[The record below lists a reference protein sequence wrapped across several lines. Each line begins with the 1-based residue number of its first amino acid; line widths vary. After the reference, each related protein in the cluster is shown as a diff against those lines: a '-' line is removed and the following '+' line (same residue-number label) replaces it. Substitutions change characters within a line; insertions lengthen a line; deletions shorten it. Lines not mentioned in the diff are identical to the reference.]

1 MSREPLAVYGDEL
14 WAKAFGAAWRG
25 KANYFGDEIVRV
37 YNRHTVHVNISKFQ
51 LVSAINQRPFDI
63 AACGGFVLTDE
74 RECLHELF
82 SADEVVVYRDP
93 DELADPIDDLP
104 LDSRG
109 HFSQLPADWGNP
121 ERDLSQ
127 RQFFE
132 VLELCTDKLPAAQG
146 RAFMM
151 REWLELSV
159 EEICKELGVT
169 STNLYVLLH
178 RARLRLRECME
189 LNWFGQQQPARA
201 PR

>member
-1 MSREPLAVYGDEL
+1 MGILKFKVLDQMRLNAREAC
-14 WAKAFGAAWRG
+14 
-25 KANYFGDEIVRV
+25 
-37 YNRHTVHVNISKFQ
+37 HV
-51 LVSAINQRPFDI
+51 
-63 AACGGFVLTDE
+63 GT
-74 RECLHELF
+74 
-82 SADEVVVYRDP
+82 DP

-109 HFSQLPADWGNP
+109 HFSQLPAEWGNP

-132 VLELCTDKLPAAQG
+132 VLELCADKLPAAQG

-201 PR
+201 R